1 MSNCVPDTFCL
12 QSKYFKALIDLSQIQ
27 ARENLSR
34 ISADNKLGINKIMM
48 EKSFIL
54 IILYIMINK
63 QLITIIIFCGIGFAV
78 MRLILESFFPN
89 GL

>member
-27 ARENLSR
+27 ARENLSK

-48 EKSFIL
+48 EKIFIL
-54 IILYIMINK
+54 IIFIHHD
-63 QLITIIIFCGIGFAV
+63 Q
-78 MRLILESFFPN
+78 
-89 GL
+89 

>member
-1 MSNCVPDTFCL
+1 
-12 QSKYFKALIDLSQIQ
+12 
-27 ARENLSR
+27 
-34 ISADNKLGINKIMM
+34 
-48 EKSFIL
+48 
-54 IILYIMINK
+54 MINK